1 MASQK
6 PLHNRVDRKVLRE
19 QLAQSEQA
27 RTTVSFY
34 KYWNIPDVQQFR
46 DDLFRDWQELGVL
59 GRTYVAAEGINAQ
72 ISLPSDRFEAFRDHL
87 YAIDWLNGLRLNV
100 AVEDDGKSFFKLTI
114 KIKEKIVADGIHDPA
129 FDATNCGEH
138 LKAAE
143 FNEITDREDTLLV
156 DMRNRYESEVGHFE
170 GAVCPDVDTFR
181 EEIEELEKLAEQH
194 KEGPIVMYCT
204 GGIRCEKASAYLRH
218 KGYDNVYQLE
228 GGIIEYTRRAKE
240 GGLRNKFIGKNF
252 VFDERMAERISDDV
266 IAQCHQCGKPAD
278 DHTNCANLAC
288 HTLFIQC
295 AECAAKYDGTC
306 GPKCQEIIHLPEEE
320 QEAVRKAWQQN
331 PEGFRKGRNVKSRF
345 LDNTDG

>member
-46 DDLFRDWQELGVL
+46 DDLFRDWQEMGVL

-72 ISLPSDRFEAFRDHL
+72 ISVPSDRFEAFRDHL
-87 YAIDWLNGLRLNV
+87 YSIEWLNGLRLNV

-138 LKAAE
+138 LKVAE

-156 DMRNRYESEVGHFE
+156 DMRNHYESEVGHFE

-181 EEIEELEKLAEQH
+181 EEIEALEKLAEQH

-228 GGIIEYTRRAKE
+228 GGIIEYTRRAQE
-240 GGLRNKFIGKNF
+240 AGLRNKFIGKNF

-295 AECAAKYDGTC
+295 AECAEKYEGTC
-306 GPKCQEIIHLPEEE
+306 GPECQEIIHLSEEE

-331 PEGFRKGRNVKSRF
+331 PEGFKKGRKVKARF